1 MFNEIAESQDWRKKI
16 MLAMSPK
23 NLALWALLG
32 HDVSGKEQSEPQKD
46 ASGERRPYIIIVIR
60 RRRKMIVSVLPII
73 MKEDN

>member
-1 MFNEIAESQDWRKKI
+1 MFNEIAKSQDWWKKF

-23 NLALWALLG
+23 KLALCSLLG

-46 ASGERRPYIIIVIR
+46 ASGERRPYIIIVIGR
-60 RRRKMIVSVLPII
+60 QRKMIVSVLPIT